1 MKAIVFLLLCFLSLN
16 ASHAQEIDLTGTWT
30 MFEMTYVSDQGNQV
44 MTAEQM
50 KAEGAVTEYIFMEEG
65 KVRLTSNMSGSGTLD
80 TYEGTWKLSDQ
91 KLTFSLN
98 IGDRLMD
105 VVWNFEYKDE
115 AMNLSRTSPDG
126 SMTIINSFKR
136 K

>member
-1 MKAIVFLLLCFLSLN
+1 MKTTVLLLLCFLSFN
-16 ASHAQEIDLTGTWT
+16 ASRAQDIDLTGTWT

-44 MTAEQM
+44 MTEDQM
-50 KAEGAVTEYIFMEEG
+50 KAEGAVSEYFFMEEG
-65 KVRLTSNMSGSGTLD
+65 KFKVISNMSGSGTLD
-80 TYEGTWKLSDQ
+80 TYEGTWKLSDE
-91 KLTFSLN
+91 KLTLSLN

-126 SMTIINSFKR
+126 SMTIINSFRR

>member
-1 MKAIVFLLLCFLSLN
+1 MKTTVLLLLCFLSFN
-16 ASHAQEIDLTGTWT
+16 SSRAQDIDLKGTWT

-44 MTAEQM
+44 MTEDQM
-50 KAEGAVTEYIFMEEG
+50 KAEGAVSEYFFMEEG
-65 KVRLTSNMSGSGTLD
+65 KFKVISNMSGSGTLD
-80 TYEGTWKLSDQ
+80 TYEGTWKLSDE
-91 KLTFSLN
+91 KLTLSLN
-98 IGDRLMD
+98 IGERLMD

-126 SMTIINSFKR
+126 SMTIINSFRR